1 MESYQLN
8 TYCIPAYTTPKIIS
22 AKAIANE
29 LFIEERILCFVTG
42 YYLKPFIQNAFRLID
57 CTMGGENAH
66 KNFLSEAIPTAA
78 YLDTSNLLVD
88 KTSKYPNTFPTKEQV
103 VDAMQNLGVK
113 IDDNIVLYCQNHM
126 VTSMTRVYTIL
137 SSYGFKAVSILDGGI
152 FAYKKLGYPVAPGVD
167 YTGPKSEITD
177 IVDPTP
183 HLMKMEEIVEF
194 AKGKKSNMQL
204 IDLRDS
210 ESFNGR
216 DPSPFSGCRQGHVP
230 GAINIPASLFV
241 NEDDTFKKYSEC
253 IQIFESNGVKWNKD
267 IVVMCKTGVSA
278 TVGYMALTFIGHQGM
293 KLYDGSWSEYGS
305 NDTPSSPVVP
315 EYPMYFHSGMAP
327 TPQYYVV
334 PSGDYYMA
342 LQGDKDHYPVYYK

>member
-8 TYCIPAYTTPKIIS
+8 GYYQPANTTPKIIS

-29 LFIEERILCFVTG
+29 LFIEERTFCIVTG
-42 YYLKPFIQNAFRLID
+42 YYLRPYISNKFRLID
-57 CTMGGENAH
+57 CTMGGEGAH
-66 KNFLSEAIPTAA
+66 GKFTECAIPTAV
-78 YLDTSNLLVD
+78 YLDTSNHLVD

-103 VDAMQNLGVK
+103 IEAMQNLGIK
-113 IDDNIVLYCQNHM
+113 TDDNIVLYGQDHM

-137 SSYGFKAVSILDGGI
+137 SSYGFSDVSILDGGI
-152 FAYKKLGYPVAPGVD
+152 YSYKKQGYPTTPGME

-177 IVDPTP
+177 LKDPSA
-183 HLMKMEEIVEF
+183 HLMKMDEIVEF
-194 AKGKKSNMQL
+194 AKGNKKNMQL

-216 DPSPFSGCRQGHVP
+216 DPNPFPGSRQGHVP
-230 GAINIPASLFV
+230 GAINIPASSFI
-241 NEDDTFKKYSEC
+241 NEDDTFKKYSEI
-253 IQIFESNGVKWNKD
+253 IQIFEANGVNWTKD
-267 IVVMCKTGVSA
+267 LVVMCKTGVSA
-278 TVGYMALTFIGHQGM
+278 TVGFMALTFIGHKGM

-305 NDTPSSPVVP
+305 NDTPSTPVVP
-315 EYPMYFHSGMAP
+315 EYPMYFHSGMIP